1 MIVYRVCGSK
11 YANDISGESSKRQR
25 SNRWNSFG
33 TPMLYTSD
41 SPALCA
47 VEIHQ
52 YLPPSFIPKNYSLL
66 QIEVPDVEH
75 LLVEDTFF
83 KDEQW
88 IDQLLVTQKF
98 GDFFIEK
105 NEHLVMKVPSAMISS
120 CFNYLINPMHKDFN
134 KVIITNTKTFPME
147 GKLFKK

>member
-1 MIVYRVCGSK
+1 MIVYRVCSSK
-11 YANDISGESSKRQR
+11 YATNISGESSRKQKN
-25 SNRWNSFG
+25 NRWNSFG

-52 YLPPSFIPKNYSLL
+52 YLPPSFIPVDYSLL
-66 QIEVPDVEH
+66 KIEIPDEDH
-75 LLVEDTFF
+75 LLIDEAFFED
-83 KDEQW
+83 KVW
-88 IDQLLVTQKF
+88 IDQLAITQRF

-105 NEHLVMKVPSAMISS
+105 KEHLIMKVPSAMISS

-134 KVIITNTKTFPME
+134 EVTIVNSMTFPME
-147 GKLFKK
+147 GKLFRK

>member
-11 YANDISGESSKRQR
+11 YANDISGESSRKQKN
-25 SNRWNSFG
+25 NRWNSYG
-33 TPMLYTSD
+33 TPMLYTSE

-52 YLPPSFIPKNYSLL
+52 YLPPAFIPRNYSLL
-66 QIEVPDVEH
+66 KIEIPDDNHLQI
-75 LLVEDTFF
+75 DTAFF
-83 KDEQW
+83 STEKW
-88 IDQLLVTQKF
+88 IDKVGITQSL
-98 GDFFIEK
+98 GDFFIEE

-120 CFNYLINPMHKDFN
+120 CFNYLINPKHKDFGSIRI
-134 KVIITNTKTFPME
+134 VDALAFPIQ